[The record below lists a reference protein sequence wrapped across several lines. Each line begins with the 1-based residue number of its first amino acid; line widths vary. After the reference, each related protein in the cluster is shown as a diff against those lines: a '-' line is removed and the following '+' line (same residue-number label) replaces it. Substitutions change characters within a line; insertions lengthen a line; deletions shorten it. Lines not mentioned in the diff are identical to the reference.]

1 MIEIGIKDN
10 AMASTVSHAENC
22 LYDINRDIEQRGSEI
37 QKVALQNALNALE
50 TLYFMLREDE

>member
-22 LYDINRDIEQRGSEI
+22 LYDINTEIEAKGSNI

-50 TLYFMLREDE
+50 TLYFLLREEE